1 MFFDPNITTFLQD
14 LLPWAGTFFRL
25 VTEVGSDLVY
35 ITLLL
40 IGYWAFRKRE
50 SIILALILM
59 ISFTINYW
67 LKYVIANPRPPS
79 TYWFGDIEASHY
91 STPSGHAQNP
101 STFYTWIAAK
111 VKTWWMIL
119 VSTILIL
126 VIGISRVYL
135 GVHFLGDVLVGW
147 GIGITLALSCVYFE
161 AQIESFL
168 TRFKEDY
175 WILAL
180 FVLGFALTLLS
191 SILPYPPDDNFGA
204 YGGLIMGIAISLSL
218 ERRFINF
225 NMETTG
231 AKKAIRIVIGLI
243 LVLVLMIG
251 LSPILPSEEIW
262 LRALRYFIIV
272 FVGAVVWPYIFN
284 KANL

>member
-1 MFFDPNITTFLQD
+1 MFFDPNITTFLRD

-35 ITLLL
+35 ISLLL

-50 SIILALILM
+50 SIVLALILM
-59 ISFTINYW
+59 ISFTVNYW
-67 LKYVIANPRPPS
+67 LKYVVANPRPPS
-79 TYWFGDIEASHY
+79 TYWYGDIEAPHY

-101 STFYTWIAAK
+101 GTFYAWIAAK

-119 VSTILIL
+119 ASTILIL
-126 VIGISRVYL
+126 VIGISRVFL
-135 GVHFLGDVLVGW
+135 GVHFLGDVLIGW
-147 GIGITLALSCVYFE
+147 GIGITLALSCVHFE
-161 AQIESFL
+161 AKIERFL
-168 TRFKEDY
+168 SRFREDY
-175 WILAL
+175 WFLGL

-191 SILPYPPDDNFGA
+191 SNLPYPPDDNFGA
-204 YGGLIMGIAISLSL
+204 YGGLIMGIAVSLSL
-218 ERRFINF
+218 ERRYINF
-225 NMETTG
+225 DMETTDV
-231 AKKAIRIVIGLI
+231 KKAARIVFGLI

-262 LRALRYFIIV
+262 LRALRYFAIV

-284 KANL
+284 RVNL